1 MTSVVTNLSGDALV
15 IPGDNIDTDVLYPG
29 KYLNIT
35 DPEEMKNHLFEGMD
49 SPLKA
54 EDVTPGCFLVVE
66 ENFGTGSSR
75 EHVVLSMKALGVS
88 CVIGKSLAKIFYRN
102 CLNLGLPA
110 LTCREAVEAS
120 QPGSAMEMNLEAGSL
135 TVDGRE
141 FFSTPMPRFMKD
153 LVSSGG
159 LIEWGKTRI
168 GQDRAT

>member
-1 MTSVVTNLSGDALV
+1 MTNLTGAALL

-35 DPEEMKNHLFEGMD
+35 DSEEMKHHLFEGMD
-49 SPLKA
+49 SPLQAK
-54 EDVTPGCFLVVE
+54 DVTPGCFLVVE

-75 EHVVLSMKALGVS
+75 EHVVLSMKALGVG

-120 QPGSAMEMNLEAGSL
+120 KSGSAMEANLETGSI

-141 FFSTPMPRFMKD
+141 FFSTPLPQFMKD
-153 LVSSGG
+153 LVLAGG
-159 LIEWGKTRI
+159 LIAWGKTRI
-168 GQDRAT
+168 VQDRAS